1 MATDIATAVITASGA
16 VALTA
21 ASYFFT
27 KLRERESE
35 LRKEKLDHYK
45 DFVRS
50 LSGIVE
56 GDETPTGHQAFAVT
70 SNNLNLIAPQRV
82 IKALQAYREEI
93 SIKNKQRSSER
104 HDQLLTDLFLEIR
117 RDLNIKP
124 KDDAATSRFALWT
137 SGHPRPADQS
147 LTSTEAP

>member
-45 DFVRS
+45 EFVRS

-56 GDETPTGHQAFAVT
+56 GDETPKGHQAFAVA
-70 SNNLNLIAPQRV
+70 SNSLNLIATQNV

-93 SIKNKQRSSER
+93 SMKNKQRSPER
-104 HDQLLTDLFLEIR
+104 HDRLLTELFLAIR
-117 RDLNIKP
+117 KDLNIKP
-124 KDDAATSRFALWT
+124 NDDAATSRFALWT
-137 SGHPRPADQS
+137 SGHPVTAD
-147 LTSTEAP
+147 

>member
-1 MATDIATAVITASGA
+1 MAADIATAVITASGA

-21 ASYFFT
+21 ATYFFT

-35 LRKEKLDHYK
+35 LRKEKLEHYK

-50 LSGIVE
+50 ISGIVE
-56 GDETPTGHQAFAVT
+56 GDETPTGHQTFTIT

-93 SIKNKQRSSER
+93 SIKKQ
-104 HDQLLTDLFLEIR
+104 
-117 RDLNIKP
+117 
-124 KDDAATSRFALWT
+124 AAKSR
-137 SGHPRPADQS
+137 PP
-147 LTSTEAP
+147 